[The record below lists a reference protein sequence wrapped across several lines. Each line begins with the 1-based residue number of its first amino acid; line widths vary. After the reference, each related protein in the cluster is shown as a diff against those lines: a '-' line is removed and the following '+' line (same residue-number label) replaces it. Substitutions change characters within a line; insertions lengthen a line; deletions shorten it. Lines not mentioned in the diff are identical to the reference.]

1 MRTLIIK
8 FEFDGTDFCGW
19 QMQPNQRS
27 LQGELTKA
35 FKLKTT
41 LDLKIIAAGRT
52 DAGVHGR
59 EQIATIAIDEFRIPE
74 EKIVPAVNTVL
85 PDDIR
90 LLDAQII
97 DEEYNARF
105 DATAREYS
113 YFITSEKSVFKYRF
127 YSYDRNELSLEKLNE
142 AAKIVVGEHDFTT
155 FSKVNLE
162 LNHYR
167 CTVEYCHWERLNDT
181 DLVFKIK
188 ANRFVYSMVR
198 SLVGTMIDIG
208 SGKYD
213 SEYMKKALVAKD
225 RSLCS
230 KLAPAKGLFFDK
242 AHFNSEYEIL
252 K

>member
-105 DATAREYS
+105 DAAAREYS
-113 YFITSEKSVFKYRF
+113 YFVTSDRSVFKNRYF
-127 YSYDRNELSLEKLNE
+127 AYGRNDLDLVALND
-142 AAKIVVGEHDFTT
+142 AAKAVVGEHDFTT

-181 DLVFKIK
+181 DMVFKIK

-198 SLVGTMIDIG
+198 SLVGTMVDIG

-213 SEYMKKALVAKD
+213 SNYMKTALEAMD

-242 AHFNSEYEIL
+242 AHFNSEYKIL

>member
-74 EKIVPAVNTVL
+74 EKIVPAINTVL
-85 PDDIR
+85 PNDIR

-97 DEEYNARF
+97 NEEYNARF
-105 DATAREYS
+105 DASAREYS
-113 YFITSEKSVFKYRF
+113 YFITSDRSVFKNRF
-127 YSYDRNELSLEKLNE
+127 YAYDRNELDLDKLNK
-142 AAKIVVGEHDFTT
+142 AASMMVGEHDFTT

-167 CTVEYCHWERLNDT
+167 CTVEFCRWEILNAT

-198 SLVGTMIDIG
+198 SLVGTMIDVG
-208 SGKYD
+208 SCKHEP
-213 SEYMKKALVAKD
+213 SYMKTALEAKD

-242 AHFNSEYEIL
+242 AHFNSKYKIL
-252 K
+252 G